1 MKPRIAPI
9 AVLAIAPVLLVLILA
24 VAVKAGAGGAAKE
37 GEGFTLMSAAEL
49 ASILGQK
56 DVRVF
61 DANSAETFAKG
72 HVPGAVFLEEYR
84 KFPASVLPADK
95 ATRVI
100 FYCKNTH

>member
-1 MKPRIAPI
+1 MKQRINPVAFLAAVPI
-9 AVLAIAPVLLVLILA
+9 LLVLALVLA
-24 VAVKAGAGGAAKE
+24 VRAGASPAHGD
-37 GEGFTLMSAAEL
+37 EGFGLMTAGEL
-49 ASILGQK
+49 AKILGQK
-56 DVRVF
+56 DVAVF

-72 HVPGAVFLEEYR
+72 HVPGATFLEEYR

>member
-1 MKPRIAPI
+1 MKQRIAPI
-9 AVLAIAPVLLVLILA
+9 AVLAAAPVALVLALALA
-24 VAVKAGAGGAAKE
+24 VRAGAAPSHGD
-37 GEGFTLMSAAEL
+37 EGFGLMSAAEL
-49 ASILGQK
+49 ARILGQK
-56 DVRVF
+56 DVAVF

-72 HVPGAVFLEEYR
+72 HVPGATFLEEYR